1 MAFDWPPNVQTKT
14 KVRIAQILWTL
25 WLDFEG
31 EIKDSPDA
39 VKDLL
44 EALRGHGVE
53 IADSDIMGYRIIL
66 PHLDGGKYGHYVR
79 RLIIGQRTKSI
90 ELVSDL
96 PDESY
101 LPDGAGG
108 YSMDEQIDRQLF
120 GGPVEPARG
129 SVRDNLVGALAA
141 PGPGDMSTNIESASG
156 TGDELSGLSGDKVRL
171 SDESPL
177 ARETTRDG
185 VPPEQPARGDTRD
198 GGGEVALA
206 QEMACDEGR
215 HPDQAEFD
223 ELDDDQ
229 DMTAVIRRLDT
240 EAAELFTPLVAVDVT
255 SGSHRELLDTIVSLV
270 AELEGRL
277 SAGVGR
283 VEPEGRTEADWE
295 ELREQNETLARRLSS
310 VIRRAKDA
318 EDRIL
323 ERPRAKEGMAYQLP
337 TLQSQYKRLEA
348 NNEALMRGEKIPGQH
363 VKAAQRFL
371 AEVPTD
377 RPDEGRNRGRRRPAD
392 DDSHRRRTTGSESVL
407 AYSVGPP

>member
-215 HPDQAEFD
+215 HPDQAE
-223 ELDDDQ
+223 
-229 DMTAVIRRLDT
+229 
-240 EAAELFTPLVAVDVT
+240 AAELFTPLVAVDVT

-323 ERPRAKEGMAYQLP
+323 ERTREKEGMAFQLQ
-337 TLQSQYKRLEA
+337 T
-348 NNEALMRGEKIPGQH
+348 
-363 VKAAQRFL
+363 QRFL